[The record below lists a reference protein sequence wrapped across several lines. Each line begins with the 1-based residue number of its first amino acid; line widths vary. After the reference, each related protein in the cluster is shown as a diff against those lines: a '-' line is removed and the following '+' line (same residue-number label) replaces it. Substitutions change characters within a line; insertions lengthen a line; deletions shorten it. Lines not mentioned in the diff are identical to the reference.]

1 MLRKKKEVSRKEGR
15 GAGKDFA
22 GNPGCRPEVGALLTQ
37 GVTHTTT
44 STELGRGLR
53 NLH

>member
-1 MLRKKKEVSRKEGR
+1 MLRKKKEEGR

-37 GVTHTTT
+37 GAENTHHNVHRT
-44 STELGRGLR
+44 GKGA
-53 NLH
+53 